1 MKAATHDTFGEPVE
15 VLASTEVEKPAPAAG
30 EVLVKMTFSPIHN
43 HDLWTVHGSYGYKP
57 ELPGAIG
64 GSEGAE
70 LAAAAAV
77 SLAVTR
83 SGVEIDPMDE

>member
-1 MKAATHDTFGEPVE
+1 MVAMGARTIGGSQATTAAALYREAAADQDAGLFEGVDLQQVGPGPVTS
-15 VLASTEVEKPAPAAG
+15 AS
-30 EVLVKMTFSPIHN
+30 
-43 HDLWTVHGSYGYKP
+43 
-57 ELPGAIG
+57 GAVG